1 MLMTLSVLVSIVGVG
16 NPTSHDIGLARLA
29 QLQTA
34 NKTFHEVGT
43 FIDKGEEVVLAIK
56 LVNVCPPEP
65 LCRPLIY
72 RRREK
77 QRIVQYE
84 VYNCECGKAE
94 RIAAARKKGKER
106 LAKASRRR
114 YERKTEQDMYA
125 ATARAHMA
133 ELALEREAQKL
144 RFQNALQRQAE
155 VRMVSRR
162 KVEFYRP
169 KRRFS
174 WERGPI

>member
-1 MLMTLSVLVSIVGVG
+1 MNAILAVLVSCLAVGDV
-16 NPTSHDIGLARLA
+16 SAESIGRARLA
-29 QLQTA
+29 QLRDDA
-34 NKTFHEVGT
+34 KVFHEVGT
-43 FIDKGEEVVLAIK
+43 FIDKGEEIVLAIK

-72 RRREK
+72 RHREK

-84 VYNCECGKAE
+84 VYNCECGKAK
-94 RIAAARKKGKER
+94 RIATARKKGKER

-114 YERKTEQDMYA
+114 YERKTEQEMYA

-133 ELALEREAQKL
+133 ELALERESQKL
-144 RFQNALQRQAE
+144 RFHDALQRQAE

-162 KVEFYRP
+162 KVEVYRP